1 MKSGVFPRIARV
13 AALVLVIGAL
23 SVGWV
28 RAEHNN
34 SAAPEQR
41 ALEQTIHKYLLDH
54 PDVVLEALDILRA
67 RQKAAADERARAN
80 LAARRDE
87 LENDPA
93 SPVAGN
99 PDGDVTLVEFFD
111 YHCAYCKRVLGAMK
125 AVLEED
131 PGLRVVFKE
140 FPILGPDSLVAAR
153 AALASRNQDPAKY
166 VEFHDALMSTRG
178 RLTQPRILEIAA
190 DVGFDTE
197 RLVADMAAPE
207 FAAAIERNLALA
219 RALGLNG
226 TPTFVIGDRLI
237 PGAVDLDTLKNLIA
251 EARGS

>member
-1 MKSGVFPRIARV
+1 MKSGLFPRIARV
-13 AALVLVIGAL
+13 ATLVLTIGVL
-23 SVGWV
+23 SVGWA

-34 SAAPEQR
+34 SASPEQR
-41 ALEQTIHKYLLDH
+41 TLEQTIHEYLLDH
-54 PDVVLEALDILRA
+54 PDVVLEVLEILRA
-67 RQKAAADERARAN
+67 RKTATAAERTRAS
-80 LAARRDE
+80 LAAHRDE
-87 LENDPA
+87 LVNDPA
-93 SPVAGN
+93 SPVGGN

-140 FPILGPDSLVAAR
+140 FPILGPDSFVAAR
-153 AALASRNQDPAKY
+153 AALASRKQDPAKY
-166 VEFHDALMSTRG
+166 LEFHIALMSTRG
-178 RLTQPRILEIAA
+178 RLTQPRILEIAR

-207 FAAAIERNLALA
+207 FAATIERNLALA
-219 RALGLNG
+219 RALDING

-237 PGAVDLDTLKNLIA
+237 PGAVDLDTLRKLIA
-251 EARGS
+251 EARAS

>member
-1 MKSGVFPRIARV
+1 MKSGLFPRIARV
-13 AALVLVIGAL
+13 ATLVLTIGAL
-23 SVGWV
+23 SVGWA
-28 RAEHNN
+28 RAEHDN
-34 SAAPEQR
+34 SASPEQR
-41 ALEQTIHKYLLDH
+41 MLEQTIHEYLLDH
-54 PDVVLEALDILRA
+54 PDVVLEVLDILRT
-67 RQKAAADERARAN
+67 RQQATAAKRARAN
-80 LAARRDE
+80 LAAHRDE

-111 YHCAYCKRVLGAMK
+111 YHCAYCKRVLGAMT

-131 PGLRVVFKE
+131 PGLRVVYKE
-140 FPILGPDSLVAAR
+140 FPILGLDSIVAAR

-166 VEFHDALMSTRG
+166 LEFHTALMSTRG
-178 RLTQPRILEIAA
+178 RLTQLRILEIAR
-190 DVGFDTE
+190 DVGFDAE

-207 FAAAIERNLALA
+207 FAATIERNLALA
-219 RALGLNG
+219 LALGING

-237 PGAVDLDTLKNLIA
+237 PGAVDLDTLKSLIA